1 MSNSSS
7 PAHPSQAS
15 TATTTAALQGTT
27 TTTSS
32 ASSTFNSVLSIDDF
46 NLSADLITSQDHKD
60 EALRVMKCDLMASL
74 NKEVKSLDEDSWMFE
89 GPRSR
94 INLISRPAQRPIR
107 SQAYGRQHYLDKY

>member
-27 TTTSS
+27 TT
-32 ASSTFNSVLSIDDF
+32 ASSTGSVNNATFSLDEFNFPVDVL
-46 NLSADLITSQDHKD
+46 TSQDHKD
-60 EALRVMKCDLMASL
+60 EALRVLKTDLMASL
-74 NKEVKSLDEDSWMFE
+74 NKEMKSLDEDSWMFE

-94 INLISRPAQRPIR
+94 INRISRPGGSFSAKSNQI
-107 SQAYGRQHYLDKY
+107 SNLW